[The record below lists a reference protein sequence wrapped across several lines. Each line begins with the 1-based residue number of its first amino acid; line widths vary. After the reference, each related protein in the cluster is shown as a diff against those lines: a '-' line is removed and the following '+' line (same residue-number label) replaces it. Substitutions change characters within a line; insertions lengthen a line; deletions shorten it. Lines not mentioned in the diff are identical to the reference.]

1 MREPE
6 RHAGSLD
13 VLTMLAIR
21 CDDKKKSL
29 RGILT
34 VAAVI
39 CETVRGQCGLSL
51 R

>member
-21 CDDKKKSL
+21 CDDKKKVTAWDTHG
-29 RGILT
+29 RGCDL
-34 VAAVI
+34 
-39 CETVRGQCGLSL
+39 
-51 R
+51 